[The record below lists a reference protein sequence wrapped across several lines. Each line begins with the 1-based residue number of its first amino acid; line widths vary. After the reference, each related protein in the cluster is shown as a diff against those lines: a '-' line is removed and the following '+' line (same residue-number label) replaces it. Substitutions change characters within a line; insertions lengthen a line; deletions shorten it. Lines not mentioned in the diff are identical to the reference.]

1 MPLLSHLRLAAILAG
16 KRKMKPIIAIV
27 GRPNVGKS
35 TLFNRL
41 VGRRKAMVDD
51 MPGVTRDRNYAE
63 VTRFDVPFILVDTGG
78 FEPETS
84 NKLLQQMRE
93 QSRFAMEEADLIL
106 FVMDARDGLTPADR
120 DVVKMLR
127 RIDKPVFYI
136 INKVDGDRLEAAAG
150 DFYSLG
156 IDHVYTISA
165 EHNRGVGDLMDEVL
179 GAIPPDLDR
188 EAEEEVT
195 KIAVVGRPNV
205 GKSTLVNRL
214 LGYERVVANPT
225 AGTTRDAVDT
235 RFLVNQKPYLLI
247 DTAGI
252 RRKGKTVEKV
262 EKYSVMDALRS
273 IERADVVLIVISAED
288 GVTEQDSK
296 IAGYAY
302 EAGRGCI
309 FLVNKWDTL
318 TKDNGSMG
326 KFVEEIRRN
335 FKYLPFAPI
344 LFVSAVSGQRTGKI
358 IPEVDLVMEQFS
370 KRVTTADLNRVFSK
384 ATEDNHAPLSHGRRV
399 KFFFATQV
407 ATKPPSFVIFTNQPD
422 GIHFSYERY
431 IMNRF
436 REAFGFTGT
445 PLKLIFR
452 GRDRKEG

>member
-1 MPLLSHLRLAAILAG
+1 
-16 KRKMKPIIAIV
+16 MKPIIAIV

-63 VTRFDVPFILVDTGG
+63 VDRFERPFILVDTGG
-78 FEPETS
+78 FEPETN

-93 QSRFAMEEADLIL
+93 QSRFAMDEADLIL
-106 FVMDARDGLTPADR
+106 FIMDARDGLTPADR
-120 DVVKMLR
+120 DVVEMLR

-136 INKVDGDRLEAAAG
+136 INKVDGDRHEAAAG

-156 IDHVYTISA
+156 IDHIYTISA
-165 EHNRGVGDLMDEVL
+165 EHNRGVGDMMDDVM
-179 GAIPPDLDR
+179 
-188 EAEEEVT
+188 EALPEDTGKASDEEIT

-214 LGYERVVANPT
+214 VGYERVVANPT
-225 AGTTRDAVDT
+225 AGTTRDAIDT
-235 RFLVNQKPYLLI
+235 RFMAHKKPYLLI

-252 RRKGKTVEKV
+252 RRKGKTTEKI
-262 EKYSVMDALRS
+262 EKYSVMDALRA
-273 IERADVVLIVISAED
+273 IERADVVLIILNAEE

-309 FLVNKWDTL
+309 FVVNKWDTL
-318 TKDNGSMG
+318 TKDNASMG
-326 KFVEEIRRN
+326 KFVEEIRRS

-344 LFVSAVSGQRTGKI
+344 LFVSATSGQRTGKI
-358 IPEVDLVMEQFS
+358 IQEVDQVMEQYS
-370 KRVTTADLNRVFSK
+370 KRVSTSDLNRVFSK
-384 ATEDNHAPLSHGRRV
+384 ATEENHAPLDQGRRV
-399 KFFFATQV
+399 KFYFATQV
-407 ATKPPSFVIFTNQPD
+407 GTKPPSFVIFTNRPE

-436 REAFGFTGT
+436 RDAFEFTGT

-452 GRDRKEG
+452 GRERKGA

>member
-1 MPLLSHLRLAAILAG
+1 
-16 KRKMKPIIAIV
+16 MKPIIAIV

-63 VTRFDVPFILVDTGG
+63 VNRFDVPFILVDTGG

-84 NKLLQQMRE
+84 DKLLQQMRE
-93 QSRFAMEEADLIL
+93 QSRFAMDEADLIL
-106 FVMDARDGLTPADR
+106 FVMDSRDGLTPADTE
-120 DVVKMLR
+120 VVEMLR
-127 RIDKPVFYI
+127 RINKPVFHI
-136 INKVDGDRLEAAAG
+136 INKVDGDRQEANTS
-150 DFYSLG
+150 DFYALG
-156 IDHVYTISA
+156 IDQIYTVSA
-165 EHNRGVGDLMDEVL
+165 EHNRGIGDLMDDVL
-179 GAIPPDLDR
+179 AAVPQDR
-188 EAEEEVT
+188 EKEVEEEIT
-195 KIAVVGRPNV
+195 RIAVVGRPNV

-235 RFLVNQKPYLLI
+235 RFTVNKKPYLLI

-252 RRKGKTVEKV
+252 RRKGKTTEKI

-273 IERADVVLIVISAED
+273 IERADVVLIVLNAEE

-309 FLVNKWDTL
+309 FVVNKWDTL
-318 TKDNGSMG
+318 TKDNASVP
-326 KFVEEIRRN
+326 KFIEEIRRN

-344 LFVSAVSGQRTGKI
+344 LFISATTGQRTGKI
-358 IPEVDLVMEQFS
+358 IAEVDLVMEQYC
-370 KRVTTADLNRVFSK
+370 KRVSTSELNRIFTQ
-384 ATEDNHAPLSHGRRV
+384 AIEENHAPLHQGKRV
-399 KFFFATQV
+399 KFFYATQV
-407 ATKPPSFVIFTNQPD
+407 SIKPPSFVIFTNQPE
-422 GIHFSYERY
+422 GIYFSYERY
-431 IMNRF
+431 LMNKF
-436 REAFGFTGT
+436 REAFGFNGT
-445 PLKLIFR
+445 PLKLLFR
-452 GRDRKEG
+452 GRDKKES

>member
-1 MPLLSHLRLAAILAG
+1 
-16 KRKMKPIIAIV
+16 MKPIIAIV

-63 VTRFDVPFILVDTGG
+63 VKRFDVPFILVDTGG

-84 NKLLQQMRE
+84 DKLLQQMRE
-93 QSRFAMEEADLIL
+93 QSRFAMDEADLIL
-106 FVMDARDGLTPADR
+106 FVMDARDGLTPADSE
-120 DVVKMLR
+120 VVEMLR
-127 RIDKPVFYI
+127 RINKPVFYI
-136 INKVDGDRLEAAAG
+136 INKVDGDRQEAFAG

-156 IDHVYTISA
+156 IDRIHMVSA
-165 EHNRGVGDLMDEVL
+165 EHNRGIGDLMDEVL
-179 GAIPPDLDR
+179 AAIPGDSV
-188 EAEEEVT
+188 EEVEEDIT
-195 KIAVVGRPNV
+195 RIAVVGRPNV

-214 LGYERVVANPT
+214 LGFERVVANPT

-235 RFLVNQKPYLLI
+235 RFMANKKPYVLI

-273 IERADVVLIVISAED
+273 IERADVVLIVLSAEE

-309 FLVNKWDTL
+309 FVVNKWDTVE
-318 TKDNGSMG
+318 KDNASMG
-326 KFVEEIRRN
+326 RFVEEIRRS

-344 LFVSAVSGQRTGKI
+344 LFISATTGQRTGKVI
-358 IPEVDLVMEQFS
+358 AEVDLVMEQYS
-370 KRVTTADLNRVFSK
+370 KRVSTSDLNKVFTQ
-384 ATEDNHAPLSHGRRV
+384 AIDENHAPLDQGRRV

-407 ATKPPSFVIFTNQPD
+407 GIKPPSFVIFTNRPE
-422 GIHFSYERY
+422 GIYFSYERY
-431 IMNRF
+431 LMNRF
-436 REAFGFTGT
+436 REAFGFHGT

-452 GRDRKEG
+452 GRDKKES